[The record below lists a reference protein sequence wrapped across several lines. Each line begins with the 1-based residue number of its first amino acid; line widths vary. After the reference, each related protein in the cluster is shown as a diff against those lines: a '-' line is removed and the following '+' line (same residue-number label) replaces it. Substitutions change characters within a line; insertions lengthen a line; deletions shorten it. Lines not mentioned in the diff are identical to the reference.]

1 MRRKRY
7 IGALKLLLMALSLTA
22 TLTPTEF
29 VFGAGPAFR
38 SSGRSPSG
46 VHRSRPL
53 PKHFGTGFLF
63 SDGFSDNPGIT
74 VQQTVVTPSQEP
86 KKAKNKGVYVPPHWV
101 DADYGVQLLV
111 PGHWV
116 DPETKP

>member
-1 MRRKRY
+1 MT
-7 IGALKLLLMALSLTA
+7 LSFTA
-22 TLTPTEF
+22 TLIPAEF

-38 SSGRSPSG
+38 SSGRSTTSG
-46 VHRSRPL
+46 VHRSRPV
-53 PKHFGTGFLF
+53 PKHFTGSGFLF

-74 VQQTVVTPSQEP
+74 VQQTIVSPPQEP

-101 DADYGVQLLV
+101 DADHGVQVLV
-111 PGHWV
+111 PGYWV